1 MTFNLSHELPVTF
14 CCGVVKSLS
23 KAIIINSNATFSI
36 QPINLNHALIRT
48 DPNINLLVE
57 FLILFKDLVYD
68 ERKIGTMW
76 GETSMRHL
84 GKLQFAKRARLATIE
99 LNNYA
104 VAMVKFLKKYNET
117 TQNIGFGHY

>member
-1 MTFNLSHELPVTF
+1 M
-14 CCGVVKSLS
+14 
-23 KAIIINSNATFSI
+23 
-36 QPINLNHALIRT
+36 
-48 DPNINLLVE
+48 
-57 FLILFKDLVYD
+57 VYD

-117 TQNIGFGHY
+117 TQNIGFGQC